1 MVYIIKKCLENVC
14 QIKKLYCKKS
24 QMEYKKYTLRDQIH
38 IEEIKT
44 WEQEINKKLN
54 KYKCI

>member
-1 MVYIIKKCLENVC
+1 MWVYSKIKSGISMVYIIKKCLENVC

-24 QMEYKKYTLRDQIH
+24 QMEYKKYTLRDQVH

-44 WEQEINKKLN
+44 WE
-54 KYKCI
+54 